1 MYRETE
7 ITVRKGLLSAFIL
20 IILLITPVW
29 AQEGDGSAELP
40 DGFRRMRFGMS
51 MREVKAEL
59 EKDGYFDYS
68 GDPDVSIAERPDSS
82 TIDTGG
88 FFYISRGFFQFHEDN
103 LYIIILKLDT
113 DEIDYYTLYTTL
125 TAKYGTPG
133 SLNPQEAVWESETVR
148 MSLERPLAV
157 KYIDRTVFE
166 EIQTEELDLR
176 SMRSVTRERFLE
188 QF

>member
-1 MYRETE
+1 MRR
-7 ITVRKGLLSAFIL
+7 VFLSVLVL
-20 IILLITPVW
+20 IILLPSVW
-29 AQEGDGSAELP
+29 AQEEGGSGELP
-40 DGFRRMRFGMS
+40 DGFRELRFGMS
-51 MREVKAEL
+51 MEEVKAEL
-59 EKDGYFDYS
+59 ERDGYFEYT
-68 GDPDVSIAERPDSS
+68 GDPDVSIADRPDSS

-88 FFYISRGFFQFHEDN
+88 FFYISRGFFQFHEN
-103 LYIIILKLDT
+103 RLYIIILKLDT

-125 TAKYGTPG
+125 TGKYGTPD
-133 SLNPQEAVWESETVR
+133 SLDPQEAVWENETVR